1 MDINIKI
8 RKILIVDDEIE
19 LLNLLKLVL
28 IKEGFE
34 NIYTAQNGKD
44 AIQLFEDVKPDLAIL
59 DVMLPDM
66 EGYDIC
72 KLIRKTSNIPILFL
86 SAKGE
91 ELDRVMGLAIGADDY
106 ITKPFSLSIMKER
119 VQAVLRR
126 YEGNK
131 KTYIYKINN
140 LEIDFDK
147 FILNK
152 NGERVDITPTE
163 FKLLKV
169 FVNSKGKVLT
179 RNNLLEELWD
189 KDQNF
194 IDEHALTVNI
204 NRLRSKIES
213 KDDGV
218 KYIKTI
224 YGIGYMWIGE
234 DA

>member
-1 MDINIKI
+1 
-8 RKILIVDDEIE
+8 
-19 LLNLLKLVL
+19 
-28 IKEGFE
+28 
-34 NIYTAQNGKD
+34 
-44 AIQLFEDVKPDLAIL
+44 
-59 DVMLPDM
+59 
-66 EGYDIC
+66 
-72 KLIRKTSNIPILFL
+72 
-86 SAKGE
+86 
-91 ELDRVMGLAIGADDY
+91 
-106 ITKPFSLSIMKER
+106 
-119 VQAVLRR
+119 
-126 YEGNK
+126 
-131 KTYIYKINN
+131 

>member
-1 MDINIKI
+1 MEFDIVNGF
-8 RKILIVDDEIE
+8 
-19 LLNLLKLVL
+19 KL
-28 IKEGFE
+28 
-34 NIYTAQNGKD
+34 
-44 AIQLFEDVKPDLAIL
+44 
-59 DVMLPDM
+59 
-66 EGYDIC
+66 
-72 KLIRKTSNIPILFL
+72 
-86 SAKGE
+86 
-91 ELDRVMGLAIGADDY
+91 GADDY

-131 KTYIYKINN
+131 KTCIYKINN

-152 NGERVDITPTE
+152 SGERIDITPTE
-163 FKLLKV
+163 FKLLRV

>member
-1 MDINIKI
+1 MK
-8 RKILIVDDEIE
+8 KILIIEDDRALNKGITFNLKEEGFDVKGVYSLFEGRLEIE
-19 LLNLLKLVL
+19 KDYDL
-28 IKEGFE
+28 I
-34 NIYTAQNGKD
+34 
-44 AIQLFEDVKPDLAIL
+44 IL
-59 DVMLPDM
+59 DVNLPDGSGFDLCS
-66 EGYDIC
+66 E
-72 KLIRKTSNIPILFL
+72 IRLKNKSTAIIFL
-86 SAKGE
+86 SACDMEFDIVNGFK
-91 ELDRVMGLAIGADDY
+91 LGADDY

-131 KTYIYKINN
+131 KTYIYKVNN

-152 NGERVDITPTE
+152 SGERIDITPTE
-163 FKLLKV
+163 FKLLRV